1 MSDLTKELIQILR
14 ERSYRE
20 GDFTLASGRKSKYYI
35 DVKTTSLWPRGAD
48 LIGKLAM
55 EKLSGGGA
63 SVGAGSGGAA
73 PSGLP
78 KIHALAG
85 LTLGADPILTA
96 VSLAALALGKTWPAL
111 IVRKEPKKHGT
122 EKYIEGIE
130 NVAADS
136 NILVVEDVVTSGESG
151 LLAAK
156 RCREAGFKP
165 VAVLTVVD
173 RQEGGEE
180 AIVAQ
185 GLKLVSLLK
194 LGDLK

>member
-1 MSDLTKELIQILR
+1 MADLKSELIQILR

-48 LIGKLAM
+48 LIGRLAV
-55 EKLSGGGA
+55 EKI
-63 SVGAGSGGAA
+63 AGIG
-73 PSGLP
+73 

-96 VSLAALALGKTWPAL
+96 VSLAGLAQGKTWPAL
-111 IVRKEPKKHGT
+111 IVRKEPKKKGT

-130 NVAADS
+130 NVAS
-136 NILVVEDVVTSGESG
+136 GSSVLMIEDVVTTGDSG

-156 RCREAGFKP
+156 RCRESGYQP
-165 VAVLTVVD
+165 VGVLTVVD
-173 RQEGGEE
+173 RQDGGEE
-180 AIVAQ
+180 AIAAQ
-185 GLKLVSLLK
+185 GLKLFSLLK
-194 LGDLK
+194 LSDLRV

>member
-1 MSDLTKELIQILR
+1 MADLKKELIQILR

-35 DVKTTSLWPRGAD
+35 DVKTTSLWPRGAE

-55 EKLSGGGA
+55 EHSSEIG
-63 SVGAGSGGAA
+63 
-73 PSGLP
+73 

-96 VSLAALALGKTWPAL
+96 VSLAALAQGKTWPAL

-130 NVAADS
+130 NVASGAS
-136 NILVVEDVVTSGESG
+136 ILVIEDVVTTGESG

-156 RCREAGFKP
+156 RCLESGFKP
-165 VAVLTVVD
+165 TAVLTVVD
-173 RQEGGEE
+173 RQEGGEA

-185 GLKLVSLLK
+185 GLKLISLIKLSELK
-194 LGDLK
+194 N

>member
-1 MSDLTKELIQILR
+1 MADLKSELIQILR

-48 LIGKLAM
+48 LIGRLAV
-55 EKLSGGGA
+55 EKIA
-63 SVGAGSGGAA
+63 EAGKNA
-73 PSGLP
+73 GLG

-96 VSLAALALGKTWPAL
+96 VSLAGLAQGKTWPAL

-130 NVAADS
+130 NVANGS
-136 NILVVEDVVTSGESG
+136 SILIIEDVVTTGDSG

-156 RCREAGFKP
+156 RCRESGYKP
-165 VAVLTVVD
+165 VGVLTVVD

-180 AIVAQ
+180 AIASQ
-185 GLKLVSLLK
+185 GLKLFSLLT
-194 LGDLK
+194 LADLHG